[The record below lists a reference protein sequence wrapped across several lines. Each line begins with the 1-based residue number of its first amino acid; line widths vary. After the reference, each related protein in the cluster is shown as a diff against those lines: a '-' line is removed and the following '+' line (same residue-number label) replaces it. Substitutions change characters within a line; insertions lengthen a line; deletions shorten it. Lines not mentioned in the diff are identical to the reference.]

1 MSLTVALER
10 RGGQRRAGRP
20 GAPQTVLGAGAALP
34 PVPGYRGAVA
44 SGTSLIV
51 LFVRHLGPA
60 LVVLTGLVILAVDR
74 SLIAAEGA
82 AGIIGAGLAWWLF
95 GWLWRQGEA
104 GDHERDVEA
113 AARDYLDEH
122 GDWPTDRQTAYF
134 ARHGRWP
141 DADRRAP

>member
-1 MSLTVALER
+1 MTAAILRAPGTVFI
-10 RGGQRRAGRP
+10 GGSPRPRAS
-20 GAPQTVLGAGAALP
+20 
-34 PVPGYRGAVA
+34 GYRGDVA
-44 SGTSLIV
+44 SGTPFVV

-60 LVVLTGLVILAVDR
+60 LVVLIGLLIFAFDR